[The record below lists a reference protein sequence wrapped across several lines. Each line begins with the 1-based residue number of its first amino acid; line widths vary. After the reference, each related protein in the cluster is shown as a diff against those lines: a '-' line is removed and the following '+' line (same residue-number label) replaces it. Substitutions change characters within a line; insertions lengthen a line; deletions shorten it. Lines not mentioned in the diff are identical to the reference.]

1 VTTYTLGMTAGDLA
15 HEPNP
20 DDLGYARQVA
30 AELGVECH
38 ERILSP
44 EIVDL
49 LPKLVW
55 HLDDPVADPATINTY
70 LICAAAR
77 ERMTVILGGMG
88 GDEIFA
94 GYPRYTAA
102 RIGRMARHL
111 PQPLRTRLRTALEG
125 RLTLGPP
132 GRLRGPRRNLMK
144 LIRGIDQDLVPRH
157 LTYTSYYREH
167 ELPGLLSG
175 ETRAALSGHDPFQ
188 RHLEFAERKSDADW
202 LNQLLYVDMKTYMSG
217 LNLSYT
223 DKMSMA
229 ASTEVRVPLLDDEV
243 VALSGRIPPELKLHG
258 SKRKYVLKR
267 SMEGILPDEVIWRPK
282 AGFSAPI
289 RAWLTGPLRPMVDDL
304 LGPETIRA
312 RGLFDPGGVASM
324 IDDNTRGTA
333 DNALRIWAL
342 LVLELWQQRFMD
354 GDSGQA
360 RVAA

>member
-1 VTTYTLGMTAGDLA
+1 
-15 HEPNP
+15 
-20 DDLGYARQVA
+20 
-30 AELGVECH
+30 
-38 ERILSP
+38 
-44 EIVDL
+44 
-49 LPKLVW
+49 
-55 HLDDPVADPATINTY
+55 
-70 LICAAAR
+70 
-77 ERMTVILGGMG
+77 
-88 GDEIFA
+88 
-94 GYPRYTAA
+94 
-102 RIGRMARHL
+102 
-111 PQPLRTRLRTALEG
+111 
-125 RLTLGPP
+125 
-132 GRLRGPRRNLMK
+132 
-144 LIRGIDQDLVPRH
+144 
-157 LTYTSYYREH
+157 
-167 ELPGLLSG
+167 
-175 ETRAALSGHDPFQ
+175 
-188 RHLEFAERKSDADW
+188 
-202 LNQLLYVDMKTYMSG
+202 
-217 LNLSYT
+217 
-223 DKMSMA
+223 MSMA